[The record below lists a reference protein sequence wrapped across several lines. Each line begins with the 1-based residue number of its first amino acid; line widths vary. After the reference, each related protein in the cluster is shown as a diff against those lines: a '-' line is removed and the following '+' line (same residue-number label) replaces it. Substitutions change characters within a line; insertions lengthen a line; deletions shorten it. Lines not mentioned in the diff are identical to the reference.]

1 MIPHIELFALLN
13 IISKFILAVGYYFG
27 HAFIMVSAHKKLY
40 FIAFLFLFPTIMTT
54 QLAEFAATPH
64 HDPLSSE
71 FTPNKINK
79 FKRPKPT
86 SSQVPKKATDLPAGY
101 DFPKPTGEYN
111 VGTVRYHMIDR
122 DRLDPYD
129 KTLFRELMVQVWYP
143 TAQKNSEPKAH
154 GHYLPELMPH
164 MKRLATD
171 IYHVPQAVLDYL
183 LVDIK
188 CHAHDGA
195 PLLEHKQKFPV
206 IVLCHGLSSMAA
218 LHTAQA
224 ENLASHGYIV
234 FGINHTFTCSFSI
247 FPDGR
252 MYQSKFD
259 WQALNKIAEL
269 TKIITLWQEDVRFVL
284 SCIEGLETEKYAD
297 LQTKDENMFY
307 HKLDLTKIGMLG
319 HSMGG
324 ATTTQILRHDDRVKA
339 GINLD
344 GPLCGEN
351 YDDEFNKP
359 YMVMVA
365 ENSLKRTNATL
376 TDQELLARGMQ
387 REEEDYLRQVFKFGL
402 PNLCSNIRAT
412 GAEAYYVFMHGAG
425 HNTFTDVPLVKDA
438 SFLLSF
444 LEYFGLNT
452 GTIAPLRAIKIIN
465 ELIVDFFNKHLLRK
479 PAVLLEMTHKSPFE
493 EVVISR

>member
-1 MIPHIELFALLN
+1 MM
-13 IISKFILAVGYYFG
+13 SV
-27 HAFIMVSAHKKLY
+27 HKNFFLT
-40 FIAFLFLFPTIMTT
+40 AFLFLLPA
-54 QLAEFAATPH
+54 QLADFAATPH
-64 HDPLSSE
+64 YEPLAE
-71 FTPNKINK
+71 DLPTNKINK
-79 FKRPKPT
+79 FASKNI
-86 SSQVPKKATDLPAGY
+86 SSTTKSKNSNIY
-101 DFPKPTGEYN
+101 DFPKPTGQHL
-111 VGTVRYHMIDR
+111 VGTVRYHMIDK

-129 KTLFRELMVQVWYP
+129 NSLFRELMVQVWYP
-143 TAQKNSEPKAH
+143 TSSKNIGKHTH
-154 GHYLPELMPH
+154 GHYLPEVMPH
-164 MKRLATD
+164 MKKLATD
-171 IYHVPQAVLDYL
+171 MYHFPQGVLDYL
-183 LVDIK
+183 LADIK
-188 CHAHDGA
+188 CHAYDGVA
-195 PLLEHKQKFPV
+195 LLEQKQKFPV

-224 ENLASHGYIV
+224 ENLASHGYVV

-259 WQALNKIAEL
+259 WQALDKIKEL
-269 TKIITLWQEDVRFVL
+269 SKIVNLWQADVRFVL
-284 SCIEGLETEKYAD
+284 SCIEGLEEEKFAD
-297 LQTKDENMFY
+297 AETKEQNMFY

-324 ATTTQILRHDDRVKA
+324 ATTTQILRRDDRVKA
-339 GINLD
+339 GINMD

-351 YDDEFNKP
+351 YDEEFKKP

-365 ENSLKRTNATL
+365 ENSIKRTNASL
-376 TDQELLARGMQ
+376 TDQELLSRGMS
-387 REEEDYLRQVFKFGL
+387 REEEDYLRQVFKFGIK
-402 PNLCSNIRAT
+402 NLCSNIRAT
-412 GAEAYYVFMHGAG
+412 GSDAYYVFMHGAG

-452 GTIAPLRAIKIIN
+452 GSISPLRAIKIIN

-479 PAVLLEMTHKSPFE
+479 PAILLEMTSKNPFE